1 MLKLVGMY
9 LRFSNFHIILKKK
22 SSVFKLQNYTLFYLP
37 DISIDPK
44 GNIKLFTYF
53 LSTAQSPILKFTDIL
68 FNPLNPVL

>member
-1 MLKLVGMY
+1 MLKLEGMY

-22 SSVFKLQNYTLFYLP
+22 SGVFKLQNYTLFHSP

-44 GNIKLFTYF
+44 GNIKLFTYL

-68 FNPLNPVL
+68 LNHLIPVL